1 MRFFFSSPLSPVAFH
16 RCKPSK
22 TPVIRRVHIPS
33 FIFLTNPPSGGAV
46 QDGVLWGVPLQGI
59 EPRKGIAT
67 LGARGWTASCA
78 SSCKGLSP
86 VRGLRPDSQGRCG
99 AGGPPQLQG
108 IEPRKG
114 IATGSRRLEEG
125 LPPLLQ
131 GIEPRKGIATPP
143 HRAPLHKT

>member
-1 MRFFFSSPLSPVAFH
+1 MRFFFSSPLPLVAFY

-22 TPVIRRVHIPS
+22 TPIIRRVHIPS

-46 QDGVLWGVPLQGI
+46 RDGVLRGVPLQGI

>member
-1 MRFFFSSPLSPVAFH
+1 MRFFFSSPLPLVAFY

-22 TPVIRRVHIPS
+22 TPIIRRVHIPS

-46 QDGVLWGVPLQGI
+46 RDGVLWGVPLQGI

-114 IATGSRRLEEG
+114 IATGRRRLEEG

>member
-1 MRFFFSSPLSPVAFH
+1 MRFFFSSPLPLVAFY

-22 TPVIRRVHIPS
+22 TPIIRRVHIPS

-46 QDGVLWGVPLQGI
+46 RDGVLWGVPLQGI

>member
-46 QDGVLWGVPLQGI
+46 RDGVLWGVPLQGI

-131 GIEPRKGIATPP
+131 GIEPRKGIATCPWLP
-143 HRAPLHKT
+143 

>member
-1 MRFFFSSPLSPVAFH
+1 M
-16 RCKPSK
+16 
-22 TPVIRRVHIPS
+22 
-33 FIFLTNPPSGGAV
+33 
-46 QDGVLWGVPLQGI
+46 QGI